1 MAKSTKAP
9 TGPLPSIPMP
19 ARAQEE

>member
-1 MAKSTKAP
+1 MAKSTKAL